1 MNERRLTSFATY
13 PYIEESLT
21 ALEFAYQIRDFNV
34 LRGKLEDWFPR
45 PGPGMRKRAVREIIR
60 RFIRYEDNRVFD
72 TPLLAFVNVDFSKQA
87 KKEALY
93 YHFVEVHPIVT
104 ATLKELRTTETTTIT
119 NDDAKIAIF
128 KLLGKEIDSKNVNA
142 VLATF
147 VEFGLMEKVNTR
159 HKRFVPQK
167 LEPPSFLYVLYQHF
181 LAEGSIAPK
190 NSDIQKFFYDTY
202 NMSEE
207 TCEQLITANSGVFYV
222 IERKAHLNQILLQFN
237 AIEDFMAK
245 LLEYRW

>member
-21 ALEFAYQIRDFNV
+21 ALEFAYQIRDFDV
-34 LRGKLEDWFPR
+34 LRGKLEEWFPR

-60 RFIRYEDNRVFD
+60 RFIRHENNRVLD
-72 TPLLAFVNVDFSKQA
+72 TPLLAFVNADFSKQA

-104 ATLKELRTTETTTIT
+104 ATLKELQTTEIATIT
-119 NDDAKIAIF
+119 SDDAKIAIF
-128 KLLGKEIDSKNVNA
+128 KLLGKEIDSKSVNA

-147 VEFGLMEKVNTR
+147 VEFGLMERINTR
-159 HKRFVPQK
+159 QKRFVPQK
-167 LEPPSFLYVLYQHF
+167 LELPSFLYVLYQHF
-181 LAEGSIAPK
+181 LTEGSIAPK
-190 NSDIQKFFYDTY
+190 NSDIKSFFYDTY
-202 NMSEE
+202 NMPEE

-222 IERKAHLNQILLQFN
+222 IERKAHLNQSLLQFN